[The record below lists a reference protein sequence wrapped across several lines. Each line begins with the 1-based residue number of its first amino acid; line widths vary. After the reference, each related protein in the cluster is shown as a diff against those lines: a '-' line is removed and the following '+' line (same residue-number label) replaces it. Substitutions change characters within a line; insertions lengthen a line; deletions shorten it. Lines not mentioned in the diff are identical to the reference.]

1 MKVFG
6 WPWLVTSSLI
16 GRSPIVV
23 SMICGSVIVGSLAAS
38 AETRPQYGGTLHV
51 AVRAPSSLNSP
62 DCTQPNSF
70 ASRNLALLIFETL
83 VTTDDGARV
92 RPALA
97 TSWQESSGG
106 QRWQFRLRRGVKFHD
121 GTAFTS
127 EVAASALRNANPS
140 WSVIADADSVTI
152 ESDTPDP
159 VLPLKLAL
167 ACNAVAKKTSEG
179 KLSGTGPFHIV
190 DWQPG
195 KKLSLA
201 AEENYWGGRPFL
213 DAIEIE
219 LGKNFHDQLI
229 ALELGRA
236 DLVEVAPEQSHR
248 ISTEG
253 RRVVSSAP
261 MELVALLFTRD
272 GQSADDRLLREA
284 LAFSVDRASIR
295 SVLLQGVGQPAGS
308 ILPNWMSGY
317 GFVFSTEADLPRA
330 RHQREQV
337 HNVPEWT
344 MGYDTND
351 SIARLLVERVALNAK
366 DAGLTLRLTTATA
379 ADLRLVRIPLA
390 AADPW
395 ISLENFVAAEGLPKP
410 KINGSSAE
418 DLYSAEQAALANQR
432 LIPLFHLPATYG
444 ASTIL
449 KNWAVRSDGS
459 WDLAGAWL
467 GSAKP

>member
-6 WPWLVTSSLI
+6 WQWLVTSSLI
-16 GRSPIVV
+16 A
-23 SMICGSVIVGSLAAS
+23 GSVIVGSLAAR

-51 AVRAPSSLNSP
+51 AVHAAPSSLDSG

-83 VTTDDGARV
+83 VTTDDGVRV

-97 TSWQESSGG
+97 TSWQESSGS
-106 QRWQFRLRRGVKFHD
+106 QRWQFRLRRGVRFHD
-121 GTAFTS
+121 GTAFTP
-127 EVAASALRNANPS
+127 EIAASALRSTNPS
-140 WSVIADADSVTI
+140 WNVIANADSVII

-159 VLPLKLAL
+159 NLPLKLAL
-167 ACNAVAKKTSEG
+167 VCNAIVKKTSDG
-179 KLSGTGPFHIV
+179 KISGTGPFHIT
-190 DWQPG
+190 DWQPA

-219 LGKNFHDQLI
+219 LSKNYHDQLT

-248 ISTEG
+248 VSTDG

-261 MELVALLFTRD
+261 MELVALLFSRD
-272 GQSADDRLLREA
+272 VQSAEEKVWREA

-295 SVLLQGVGQPAGS
+295 SVLLQGAGQPAGS
-308 ILPNWMSGY
+308 LLPNWMSGY
-317 GFVFSTEADLPRA
+317 GFVFPTEADLPRA

-337 HNVPEWT
+337 RSQPEWT
-344 MGYDTND
+344 VGYDASD
-351 SIARLLVERVALNAK
+351 SLARLLVERIALNAR
-366 DAGLTLRLTTATA
+366 DAGLTLRPTTATA

-395 ISLENFVAAEGLPKP
+395 ISLENFAAVEGLPKP
-410 KINGSSAE
+410 QINAGSAE
-418 DLYSAEQAALANQR
+418 DLYSAEQAALASER

-449 KNWAVRSDGS
+449 KNWTVRSDGS

-467 GSAKP
+467 GTAKP

>member
-6 WPWLVTSSLI
+6 WQWLVTSSL
-16 GRSPIVV
+16 VF
-23 SMICGSVIVGSLAAS
+23 GSVLAGSPAAG

-51 AVRAPSSLNSP
+51 AARAAPSSLNSA

-83 VTTDDGARV
+83 VTTDEGGRV

-97 TSWQESSGG
+97 TSWQESSGSR
-106 QRWQFRLRRGVKFHD
+106 RWQFRLRRGVKFHD
-121 GTAFTS
+121 GTGFTP
-127 EVAASALRNANPS
+127 EIAASALRSANPS
-140 WSVIADADSVTI
+140 WHVIADAESVII

-159 VLPLKLAL
+159 NLPLKLAL
-167 ACNAVAKKTSEG
+167 SCNAIAKKTSDG
-179 KLSGTGPFHIV
+179 KLSGTGPFHIAE
-190 DWQPG
+190 WQPA

-201 AEENYWGGRPFL
+201 AEENYSGGRPFL

-219 LGKNFHDQLI
+219 LGKNYHDQLI

-248 ISTEG
+248 VSTEG
-253 RRVVSSAP
+253 RKVVSSSP
-261 MELVALLFTRD
+261 MELLALLFTRD
-272 GQSADDRLLREA
+272 AQSPDDKLLREA
-284 LAFSVDRASIR
+284 LAFSMDRASIR
-295 SVLLQGVGQPAGS
+295 TVLLQGAGQPAGS

-317 GFVFSTEADLPRA
+317 GFVFPIEADLPHA

-337 HNVPEWT
+337 RSLPGWT
-344 MGYDTND
+344 VGYEAND
-351 SIARLLVERVALNAK
+351 SIARLLVERIALNAR
-366 DAGLTLRLTTATA
+366 DAGLTLRPTTATA

-395 ISLENFVAAEGLPKP
+395 ISLETFAAAEGLPKP
-410 KINGSSAE
+410 KVNAGSAE
-418 DLYSAEQAALANQR
+418 DLYSAEQAVLATQQ

-449 KNWAVRSDGS
+449 KHWTIRSDGS
-459 WDLAGAWL
+459 WDLADAWL
-467 GSAKP
+467 GTAKP

>member
-6 WPWLVTSSLI
+6 WRWLVTN
-16 GRSPIVV
+16 
-23 SMICGSVIVGSLAAS
+23 SVIFVLVIAGSLVAT

-51 AVRAPSSLNSP
+51 AMRAAPSSLNSG

-83 VTTDDGARV
+83 VTTEDGVRV

-97 TSWQESSGG
+97 TSWQESSGN
-106 QRWQFRLRRGVKFHD
+106 QRWQFRVRRGVKFHD
-121 GTAFTS
+121 GAVFTP
-127 EVAASALRNANPS
+127 EIAASALRSANPL
-140 WSVIADADSVTI
+140 WNVIANADSVII

-159 VLPLKLAL
+159 GLPLKLAL
-167 ACNAVAKKTSEG
+167 ACNAIVKKTSDG
-179 KLSGTGPFHIV
+179 KLSGTGPFHIT
-190 DWQPG
+190 DWQPT

-219 LGKNFHDQLI
+219 LGKNYHDQLT

-248 ISTEG
+248 VSTDG
-253 RRVVSSAP
+253 RRVASSAP
-261 MELVALLFTRD
+261 MELVALLFSRD
-272 GQSADDRLLREA
+272 EQSADDKLLREA

-295 SVLLQGVGQPAGS
+295 SVLLQGAGQPAGS

-317 GFVFSTEADLPRA
+317 GFVFPTEADLPRA

-337 HNVPEWT
+337 RSLPEWT
-344 MGYDTND
+344 VGYDASD
-351 SIARLLVERVALNAK
+351 SLARLVVERIALNAR
-366 DAGLTLRLTTATA
+366 DAGLTLRPTTVNTP
-379 ADLRLVRIPLA
+379 DLRLVRIPLA
-390 AADPW
+390 AADPR
-395 ISLENFVAAEGLPKP
+395 ISLENFAAAEGLPKP
-410 KINGSSAE
+410 QFNAGSAE
-418 DLYSAEQAALANQR
+418 DLYSAEQAALATQR

-449 KNWAVRSDGS
+449 KNWTVRSDGS
-459 WDLAGAWL
+459 WGLADSWL
-467 GSAKP
+467 GTTKP

>member
-6 WPWLVTSSLI
+6 WQWLVTSSLI
-16 GRSPIVV
+16 A
-23 SMICGSVIVGSLAAS
+23 GSLAAS

-51 AVRAPSSLNSP
+51 AARAAPSSLSSG

-70 ASRNLALLIFETL
+70 PSRNLALLIFETL
-83 VTTDDGARV
+83 VTTDDGVRT

-121 GTAFTS
+121 GTAFTP
-127 EVAASALRNANPS
+127 EIAASALRNANTS
-140 WSVIADADSVTI
+140 WNVIAEADSVII
-152 ESDTPDP
+152 ESDTPDSE
-159 VLPLKLAL
+159 LPLKLAL
-167 ACNAVAKKTSEG
+167 SCNAIMKKTSDG
-179 KLSGTGPFHIV
+179 KLSGTGPFHIT
-190 DWQPG
+190 DWQPA

-219 LGKNFHDQLI
+219 SGKNYHDQLI
-229 ALELGRA
+229 GLDLGRV
-236 DLVEVAPEQSHR
+236 DLVELAPEQSHR
-248 ISTEG
+248 TSTER

-261 MELVALLFTRD
+261 MELVALLFSRD
-272 GQSADDRLLREA
+272 AQSAEDKLLREA
-284 LAFSVDRASIR
+284 LALSVDRASIR
-295 SVLLQGVGQPAGS
+295 SVLLQGAGQPAGG

-317 GFVFSTEADLPRA
+317 GFVFPTEADLPRA

-337 HNVPEWT
+337 RSLPEWT
-344 MGYDTND
+344 VAYDASD
-351 SIARLLVERVALNAK
+351 SMARLLVERIALNAR
-366 DAGLTLRLTTATA
+366 DAGLTLRPTTATA

-395 ISLENFVAAEGLPKP
+395 ISLENLAAAKGLPKS
-410 KINGSSAE
+410 KIDGGSAE
-418 DLYSAEQAALANQR
+418 DLYSAEQAVLATQR

-449 KNWAVRSDGS
+449 KNWTVRSDGS
-459 WDLAGAWL
+459 WDLADAWL
-467 GSAKP
+467 GTAKP

>member
-1 MKVFG
+1 MKVSG
-6 WPWLVTSSLI
+6 WQWLVTSSLI
-16 GRSPIVV
+16 VV
-23 SMICGSVIVGSLAAS
+23 SIIVGSLAAS

-51 AVRAPSSLNSP
+51 AVRAVPLSLNSA

-83 VTTDDGARV
+83 VTTDDGVRV

-97 TSWQESSGG
+97 TSWQESSGS
-106 QRWQFRLRRGVKFHD
+106 QRWQLRLRRGVKFHD
-121 GTAFTS
+121 GTAFTP
-127 EVAASALRNANPS
+127 EIAASTLRGTNPS
-140 WSVIADADSVTI
+140 WNVVAEADSLII

-159 VLPLKLAL
+159 NLPLKLAL
-167 ACNAVAKKTSEG
+167 ACNAIVKKTSEG
-179 KLSGTGPFHIV
+179 KLSGTGPFHIA
-190 DWQPG
+190 DWQAE

-219 LGKNFHDQLI
+219 VGKNYHDQLI

-248 ISTEG
+248 VSTEG
-253 RRVVSSAP
+253 RRVMSSAP
-261 MELVALLFTRD
+261 MELVALLFSRD
-272 GQSADDRLLREA
+272 SQSAEDKSLREA
-284 LAFSVDRASIR
+284 LALSVDRASIR
-295 SVLLQGVGQPAGS
+295 SVLLQGAGRPAGS
-308 ILPNWMSGY
+308 ILPSWMSGY
-317 GFVFSTEADLPRA
+317 GFVFPTEADLPRA

-337 HNVPEWT
+337 RSLPEWT
-344 MGYDTND
+344 MGYDASD
-351 SIARLLVERVALNAK
+351 SIARLLVERIALNAR
-366 DAGLTLRLTTATA
+366 DAGLTLRPTAATA

-395 ISLENFVAAEGLPKP
+395 ISLENFATVEGLPKP
-410 KINGSSAE
+410 KVHAGSAE
-418 DLYSAEQAALANQR
+418 DLYSAEQAALATQR

-449 KNWAVRSDGS
+449 KNWTVRSDGS
-459 WDLAGAWL
+459 WDLADAWL
-467 GSAKP
+467 GTAKP

>member
-6 WPWLVTSSLI
+6 WQWLVTSSLVF
-16 GRSPIVV
+16 G
-23 SMICGSVIVGSLAAS
+23 SMTMGSLAAR
-38 AETRPQYGGTLHV
+38 AEIRPQYGGTLHV
-51 AVRAPSSLNSP
+51 AVRAAPSSLNSG

-83 VTTDDGARV
+83 VTTDDGLRV

-97 TSWQESSGG
+97 TSWQESSGS
-106 QRWQFRLRRGVKFHD
+106 QRWQFRLRRGIKFHD
-121 GTAFTS
+121 GTAFTP
-127 EVAASALRNANPS
+127 EIAASALRSTNPS
-140 WSVIADADSVTI
+140 WNVIADADSVII
-152 ESDTPDP
+152 ESDAPAPD
-159 VLPLKLAL
+159 LPLKLAL
-167 ACNAVAKKTSEG
+167 SCNAIAKKTSDG
-179 KLSGTGPFHIV
+179 KLNGTGPFHIT
-190 DWQPG
+190 DWQPA

-219 LGKNFHDQLI
+219 LGKNYHDQLI

-248 ISTEG
+248 VSTEG

-272 GQSADDRLLREA
+272 AQSADDKLLRQA
-284 LAFSVDRASIR
+284 LAFGVDRASIR
-295 SVLLQGVGQPAGS
+295 SVLLQGAGQPAGS

-317 GFVFSTEADLPRA
+317 GFVFPAEADLSRA

-337 HNVPEWT
+337 RSVPEWT
-344 MGYDTND
+344 VGYDASD
-351 SIARLLVERVALNAK
+351 SLARLLVERIALNAK
-366 DAGLTLRLTTATA
+366 DAGLTLRPTTANA

-390 AADPW
+390 GADPW
-395 ISLENFVAAEGLPKP
+395 ISLEALAAAEVLPKP
-410 KINGSSAE
+410 KVNAGSAE
-418 DLYSAEQAALANQR
+418 DLYSAGQAALATQR

-449 KNWAVRSDGS
+449 KNWTVRSDGS
-459 WDLAGAWL
+459 WDLADAWL
-467 GSAKP
+467 GTTKP